1 MVKDL
6 IKKKKM
12 IVKRTCCWHQFSL
25 VDKFT
30 IIKAEKKSPQQK
42 ITNTNYSNLG
52 LVMVRNG
59 HLSTIEYIDNKF

>member
-12 IVKRTCCWHQFSL
+12 IVKRTCCWHQFSI

-30 IIKAEKKSPQQK
+30 IIITEKEKSQQKK
-42 ITNTNYSNLG
+42 ITNTNYS
-52 LVMVRNG
+52 
-59 HLSTIEYIDNKF
+59 I